1 MVNIEKYLL
10 KVEKPA
16 QYLGNEL
23 NTVHKTDFISNM
35 CLIFPDTYE
44 IGMSNLGIKILYTIA
59 NKVDGFSLER
69 AFSPMEDMENILREN
84 NIPMFSLESKTPLN
98 EFDLL
103 GFSLGYELCYTN
115 ILNILELANIP
126 HNRDERDESHP
137 LIMAGGSCVVN
148 PTPLEKFMDFFIIG
162 DGERAIKEVAE
173 LFVKNKHLSKKEKLN
188 LLKDIEG
195 VYVPSLHD
203 KTKETI
209 KKAIVKD
216 LDNVEYQGEQ
226 IVSYINIV
234 HDRSIVEIQR
244 GCSRGCRFCQAG
256 IIYRP
261 IREKNLSTNLK
272 QIENSIMTTGY
283 NEVSLSS
290 LSSSDYSKIDVLL
303 QNIQKK
309 YSKDNISVSLPSLRM
324 NPHSVEVAEEIQTGK
339 KTGFTFAPEAG
350 SQRMRDI
357 INKGVTEEE
366 IIETAIAAT
375 KAGWSSFKFYFMI
388 GLPFETYD
396 DIEAIKTLI
405 QKVLWE
411 CRKIKKGINITVSV
425 SNFVPKPHTP
435 FQWTEQMSLTEMEE
449 KHKFLKE
456 LFSKVKGATLKL
468 HYRETSLLEGVISR
482 GDEKIA
488 DLIELAFKKGA
499 KFDSWKNKFNFEYWS
514 ESMKELDIDYHDYLR
529 RRDENEILPWD
540 FVDIGVSKKFLLNEW
555 EKSKQEILTID
566 CRENCAA
573 CGIKKYVPECGNI
586 LSD

>member
-84 NIPMFSLESKTPLN
+84 HIPMFSLESKTPLN

-126 HNRDERDESHP
+126 HNREERGEEHP

-148 PTPLEKFMDFFIIG
+148 PIPLEKFMDFFIIG
-162 DGERAIKEVAE
+162 DGENAIKEVAE
-173 LFVKNKHLSKKEKLN
+173 LFVKNKNLSKQEKLN

-203 KTKETI
+203 KTKKI

-216 LDNVEYQGEQ
+216 LNSVEYQGEQ

-234 HDRSIVEIQR
+234 HDRSIIEIQR

-261 IREKNLSTNLK
+261 IREKSLSTNLK
-272 QIENSIMTTGY
+272 QIKNSIMTTGY
-283 NEVSLSS
+283 NEISLSS
-290 LSSSDYSKIDVLL
+290 LSSSDYSKIDILL

-324 NPHSVEVAEEIQTGK
+324 NPHSVKVAEEIQTGK

-357 INKGVTEEE
+357 INKGVTEKE

-375 KAGWSSFKFYFMI
+375 KAGWNSFKFYFMI

-435 FQWTEQMSLTEMEE
+435 FQWTEQMNLTEMEE

-456 LFSKVKGATLKL
+456 LFSRVKGATLKL

-482 GDEKIA
+482 GDEKIG

-499 KFDSWKNKFNFEYWS
+499 KFDSWKNKFDFEYWL
-514 ESMKELDIDYHDYLR
+514 ESMKELNIDYNDYLR
-529 RRDENEILPWD
+529 QRDENETLPWD